1 VIALSPFWLAG
12 EPRELALPDG
22 VLYDALLRAANDTPD
37 HAAITFYGGTLSYGD
52 LLAQVDA
59 MAGYLQGVCGVARGD
74 RVLVALQ
81 NSPQYVVAY
90 YAIMRANAVVV
101 PINPM
106 NKTAEV
112 AYIAGDSGARSAIIG
127 TELID
132 VFAPLLG
139 ELDHI
144 VVGHYRDDVPADTP
158 YTLPACVTQDAPC
171 PEGTGWHR
179 WRAAIA
185 AQARPM
191 AMTVTP
197 DDLCILPYT
206 SGTTGKPKA
215 CIHTH
220 RSVLFTAV
228 LQARWYGMGP
238 DDVMTGFQPFFHV
251 AGMQGSM
258 NAAIVARATLVVMAR
273 WNRDLIPDLFET
285 HGVTFWNAA
294 PTMIVDVLASPQFRD
309 ASFAKLKVITGGGA
323 AMPVAVAERLKSR
336 FDLEF
341 VEGYGMTET
350 MSPTHI
356 NPMAAPKRQ
365 CLGIAVHETDARII
379 DPETLAELGCDE
391 TGEIVV
397 HGPQIL
403 RGYWN
408 RPDADATSFL
418 ELDGQRFLRTGDL
431 GYRDRDGYF
440 FAVDR
445 LKRMINVSGFK
456 VWPAEVEAIMYG
468 HPAIKECCII
478 SSPDGY
484 RGETVKALVVLH
496 DAHGA
501 VTPDEIAAWAK
512 GTMATYK
519 APRTVVFVDHLP
531 RNESNKIS
539 WRLLQDAEWTS

>member
-1 VIALSPFWLAG
+1 MTDLSPFWLAG

-22 VLYDALLRAANDTPD
+22 VLYDALVRAACARPD
-37 HAAITFYGGTLSYGD
+37 HPATVFYGAILSYAD
-52 LLAQVDA
+52 LLAQVDS
-59 MAGYLQGVCGVARGD
+59 MAGYLQQVCGVAKGD

-81 NSPQYVVAY
+81 NSPQYVIAY
-90 YAIMRANAVVV
+90 YAIMRAEAVVV
-101 PINPM
+101 PVNPM

-112 AYIAGDSGARSAIIG
+112 GYIASDSGAKTAMIG
-127 TELID
+127 SELID
-132 VFAPLLG
+132 VFTPLLG
-139 ELDHI
+139 EIDNI
-144 VVGHYRDDVPADTP
+144 VVGHYRDHIAADT
-158 YTLPACVTQDAPC
+158 TCALPACVTQEAQC
-171 PEGTGWHR
+171 PAAAGWHP
-179 WRAAIA
+179 WHGALAAH
-185 AQARPM
+185 AQPT

-197 DDLCILPYT
+197 GDLCILPYT

-215 CIHTH
+215 CIHLH

-238 DDVMTGFQPFFHV
+238 EDVTTGFQPFFHV

-258 NAAIVARATLVVMAR
+258 NAALVAGATLVIMAR

-323 AMPVAVAERLKSR
+323 AMPVAVAERLKTR

-365 CLGIAVHETDARII
+365 CLGIAVHETDSRIL
-379 DPETLAELGCDE
+379 DPETLADLGRDE

-397 HGPQIL
+397 NGPQVL
-403 RGYWN
+403 QNYWN
-408 RPDADATSFL
+408 RPDANAASFV
-418 ELDGQRFLRTGDL
+418 ELDGKRFLRTGDL

-456 VWPAEVEAIMYG
+456 VWPAEVESIMYG
-468 HPAIKECCII
+468 HPAIRECCII
-478 SSPDGY
+478 STPDSY
-484 RGETVKALVVLH
+484 RGEAVKALVVLH
-496 DAHGA
+496 AGNA
-501 VTPDEIAAWAK
+501 EVTPDDIVAWARDN
-512 GTMATYK
+512 MANYK
-519 APRTVVFVDHLP
+519 APRSVVLVDSLP
-531 RNESNKIS
+531 RSESNKIS
-539 WRLLQDAEWTS
+539 WRLLQDVEWKS